1 MVYPGE
7 SGRPGTGN
15 QLIPGVSSMKNKQ
28 AAIKASPH
36 LSVPKGEFY
45 NIPLIGQVHVEN
57 EWGSG
62 GDYSLGELIRN
73 YKKNDTRY
81 LTLRAADDGLS
92 AVGILQGD
100 FLTVEMNRKPR
111 NGDIAA
117 VRLGERVFIRKTY
130 FERGLIRLET
140 TDPSTAPLI
149 VDAKTPGFE
158 LLGKVHTVIREL

>member
-1 MVYPGE
+1 
-7 SGRPGTGN
+7 
-15 QLIPGVSSMKNKQ
+15 MKNKQ
-28 AAIKASPH
+28 PVTDRYPAPLA
-36 LSVPKGEFY
+36 PKEEFY

-73 YKKNDTRY
+73 YKKNDNRY

-100 FLTVEMNRKPR
+100 FLTIDMNSKPR
-111 NGDIAA
+111 NGDISA
-117 VRLGERVFIRKTY
+117 VRLGEKIFIRKTH
-130 FERGLIRLET
+130 FESGLIRLET
-140 TDPSTAPLI
+140 TDPYDAPLI
-149 VDAKTPGFE
+149 VDTKTPGFE